1 MRLYTI
7 VVSIVAHAAVLVVLV
22 IVPLVAMEVV
32 PVAREATAFIRAGA
46 AVLPDVPPPPQP
58 RTVTATAQNTN
69 PDAAPTR
76 AADRI
81 EPEVAVADRGVPI
94 EGPPGVPGGVP
105 GGVGMPTAPVIPPPP
120 PPTNEPRK
128 TGGLIQRPKKT
139 HDVAPV
145 YPAIAR
151 MNGVRGTVVLEA
163 VIGENGR
170 VRNVRVLKSIPLL
183 DQAAIDAVRQW
194 QFTPT
199 LLNGEAVPV
208 VMTVTVSF
216 ELNRAP

>member
-7 VVSIVAHAAVLVVLV
+7 VVSIVAHVAVLVVLV

-46 AVLPDVPPPPQP
+46 AVLPDVPPPPPP
-58 RTVTATAQNTN
+58 RTPTTTAQHTN

-94 EGPPGVPGGVP
+94 EGPPGVPGVP
-105 GGVGMPTAPVIPPPP
+105 GGVGMPTAPVILPPP
-120 PPTNEPRK
+120 PPTNEPRR
-128 TGGLIQRPKKT
+128 TGGLIQRPQKT
-139 HDVAPV
+139 RDVAPV

-151 MNGVRGTVVLEA
+151 MTGVRGTVVLEA

-199 LLNGEAVPV
+199 LLNGKPVEV
-208 VMTVTVSF
+208 VMTVTIEF
-216 ELNRAP
+216 ELED